1 MLRHEESHHDWN
13 TQHGGGVD
21 WNEEPPRRLQ
31 ALGAAELAMSDKLS
45 SRGSATALACRP
57 EVCLWLVAGISGSLL
72 FWLVQVVAGSGTIT
86 EFFGQQIVAAGGYPA
101 WLGPLIG
108 WAVHLGV
115 SLAYAAVLGVF
126 VVMVRRA
133 EVRFAAT
140 LAFVAA
146 LVLGWVTAFV
156 APPAISV
163 TIALLGGQGFP
174 TTLFPF
180 NTEPGLPLWNHL
192 LFFIVSWAIQ
202 GLGPRWVGQP
212 SPRR

>member
-1 MLRHEESHHDWN
+1 M
-13 TQHGGGVD
+13 
-21 WNEEPPRRLQ
+21 
-31 ALGAAELAMSDKLS
+31 
-45 SRGSATALACRP
+45 ALARGP
-57 EVCLWLVAGISGSLL
+57 EVWLWLVAGVGGSVL

-86 EFFGQQIVAAGGYPA
+86 EFLGEQIVAVGGYPA
-101 WLGPLIG
+101 RLGPLIG

-115 SLAYAAVLGVF
+115 SLTYAGVLGVL
-126 VVMVRRA
+126 VATVRRA
-133 EVRFAAT
+133 KAALAAT

-146 LVLGWVTAFV
+146 LLLGWVTAVV

-202 GLGPRWVGQP
+202 VLGPRWVGR
-212 SPRR
+212 PRRAEGGDNAA

>member
-1 MLRHEESHHDWN
+1 M
-13 TQHGGGVD
+13 
-21 WNEEPPRRLQ
+21 
-31 ALGAAELAMSDKLS
+31 
-45 SRGSATALACRP
+45 ALACGP
-57 EVCLWLVAGISGSLL
+57 EVCLWLVAGISGSVL
-72 FWLVQVVAGSGTIT
+72 FWLAQVVAGSGTIT
-86 EFFGQQIVAAGGYPA
+86 EFLGQQIVAAGGYPA
-101 WLGPLIG
+101 RLAPLIG

-115 SLAYAAVLGVF
+115 SLAYASVLAVF

-133 EVRFAAT
+133 EVPLAAT

-202 GLGPRWVGQP
+202 ALGPRWVGR
-212 SPRR
+212 PRRAGGGNNAA

>member
-1 MLRHEESHHDWN
+1 M
-13 TQHGGGVD
+13 
-21 WNEEPPRRLQ
+21 
-31 ALGAAELAMSDKLS
+31 ALGC
-45 SRGSATALACRP
+45 GP
-57 EVCLWLVAGISGSLL
+57 EVRLWLVAGISGSIL

-86 EFFGQQIVAAGGYPA
+86 EFLGEQIVASGGYPA

-115 SLAYAAVLGVF
+115 SLTYAGVLGVL
-126 VVMVRRA
+126 VATVRRA
-133 EVRFAAT
+133 KAALAAT

-146 LVLGWVTAFV
+146 LLLGWVTAVV

-202 GLGPRWVGQP
+202 ALGPRWVGQP